1 MNRGTLTPNTST
13 PDTLEPARTARI
25 PYARAWNIG
34 FRTAHIAAMGV
45 LLGGHVFDV
54 SKTRLLPW
62 LQATILTGLV
72 LAVLEAFPRVRW
84 FYQGRGVLVF
94 LKLALMCLIPWFWE
108 YRVAILMLIVVI
120 ASVGSH
126 MPARFRYYSVLH
138 RRVLD

>member
-1 MNRGTLTPNTST
+1 MNNKHAA
-13 PDTLEPARTARI
+13 PDTEVPARTLRI

-34 FRTAHIAAMGV
+34 FRTAHIATMGV

-54 SKTRLLPW
+54 SRPVLLPW
-62 LQATILTGLV
+62 LQATIMTGLI
-72 LAVLEAFPRVRW
+72 LAIIEAFPRPHW

-94 LKLALMCLIPWFWE
+94 LKLALMCLIPWCWD
-108 YRVAILMLIVVI
+108 YRVAILMVIVVI

-126 MPARFRYYSVLH
+126 MPGRFRYYSILH